1 MSESELPAEAAPK
14 ATREP
19 CTLLRRG
26 LIMLYDLMPAIA
38 IVFIAGFI
46 ALPFTPPGAQTGY
59 NPLYTLYVLAAWFA
73 YLGLCWTRSG
83 QTLGM
88 RAWRVDL
95 VTVDGSPVGW
105 GRSLG
110 RFLASLGSLACLGL
124 GFWISLFR
132 EDKACWHDLVSG
144 TRLLRRPKH
153 EKP

>member
-1 MSESELPAEAAPK
+1 MSESERPAEAAPQ
-14 ATREP
+14 AASEP

-26 LIMLYDLMPAIA
+26 LVMLYDLMPAIA
-38 IVFIAGFI
+38 IVFIAGFV
-46 ALPFTPPGAQTGY
+46 ALPFTPAGAQAGY
-59 NPLYTLYVLAAWFA
+59 NPLYTVYVLAAWFS

-95 VTVDGSPVGW
+95 VTVDGSPLTW
-105 GRSLG
+105 GRSLL
-110 RFLASLGSLACLGL
+110 RFLASLGSLSCLGL

-132 EDKACWHDLVSG
+132 KDRACWHDLVSG

-153 EKP
+153 AKP